1 MPWQEVVTVELRQQ
15 FVHDALRRVVPVTE
29 LCAAYGI
36 SRKTGYKFLARY
48 DTLGAAGLADQSRRP
63 HRSPTALD
71 PVLLQRLLEAHHRH
85 PYWGPRKLLR
95 LVGQRWPEAPW
106 PVRSTVARCF
116 QHLGL
121 VTTRRR
127 VRRPGPAGPPR
138 TPMDGPNA
146 VWTTDYKGQFKL
158 GDGHYCFPLTVADG
172 YSRMLLACQALT
184 STRLVEARPVFERL
198 FRTWGLPQ
206 RIRSDNGVP
215 FATQALGRLSS
226 LAVWWIR
233 LGILP
238 DLIEPGSPQQN
249 GRHERMHLTLKR
261 ECTRPPRHN
270 GAQQQRCFDR
280 WRQEYNTVRP
290 HEALGDAT
298 PASCYTPSPR
308 PYPAHL
314 PPLEYPGHYEVR
326 RVSRNG
332 GIRWHK
338 QWVNVS
344 QTLGEEFIGFVE
356 IDDGEWDVY
365 FGPLRLGRFHERTL
379 LIEDALGRQYRRPY

>member
-1 MPWQEVVTVELRQQ
+1 
-15 FVHDALRRVVPVTE
+15 VVPVTE
-29 LCAAYGI
+29 LCAADGI
-36 SRKTGYKFLARY
+36 SRKTGYKFLTRY
-48 DTLGAAGLADQSRRP
+48 DALGAAGLADQSRRP

-71 PVLLQRLLEAHHRH
+71 PVLLQHLLEAHQRH

-95 LVGQRWPEAPW
+95 LVAERWPDAPW

-121 VTTRRR
+121 VTARRR
-127 VRRPGPAGPPR
+127 VRRPGPAGPPLA
-138 TPMDGPNA
+138 PMDAPNA

-184 STRLVEARPVFERL
+184 STKLIEARPIFERL
-198 FRTWGLPQ
+198 FRAYGLPQ

-215 FATQALGRLSS
+215 FATQALGRLSG

-238 DLIEPGSPQQN
+238 DLIAPASPHQN

-261 ECTRPPRHN
+261 ECTRPPQRTR
-270 GAQQQRCFDR
+270 AQQQHRFDR
-280 WRQEYNTVRP
+280 WRHEYNTLRP
-290 HEALGDAT
+290 HEALADAT
-298 PASCYTPSPR
+298 PASAYTPSPR
-308 PYPAHL
+308 PFPTQL

-344 QTLGEEFIGFVE
+344 QTLGEEYVGLVE

-365 FGPLRLGRFHERTL
+365 FGPLRLGRFRERTL
-379 LIEDALGRQYRRPY
+379 RIEDALGRQYRRRY

>member
-15 FVHDALRRVVPVTE
+15 FVHDALRRMVPVAE

-48 DTLGAAGLADQSRRP
+48 DTLGVAGLADQSRRP
-63 HRSPTALD
+63 HRSPAALD
-71 PVLLQRLLEAHHRH
+71 PVLLDRLLEAHDRH

-95 LVGQRWPEAPW
+95 LVGDRWPDARW

-116 QHLGL
+116 RHLGL
-121 VTTRRR
+121 VTARRR
-127 VRRPGPAGPPR
+127 VRRPGPAGTTPR
-138 TPMDGPNA
+138 ADGRPQCR
-146 VWTTDYKGQFKL
+146 VDQRLQGQFKL
-158 GDGHYCFPLTVADG
+158 RDGQYCFPLTVADG

-184 STRLVEARPVFERL
+184 STKLIEARPIFERL
-198 FRTWGLPQ
+198 FRQYGLPQ
-206 RIRSDNGVP
+206 RIRSDNGVA

-233 LGILP
+233 LGICP
-238 DLIEPGSPQQN
+238 DLTEPGSPHQN

-261 ECTRPPRHN
+261 ECTRPPEYSR
-270 GAQQQRCFDR
+270 APQQRRFDR
-280 WRQEYNTVRP
+280 WRQEYNTLRP
-290 HEALGDAT
+290 QEALADAT
-298 PASCYTPSPR
+298 PASVYTPSPR
-308 PYPAHL
+308 SYPTRL

-338 QWVNVS
+338 HWVNVS
-344 QTLGEEFIGFVE
+344 QTLGEELIGLVE

-379 LIEDALGRQYRRPY
+379 LIEDALGRHYRRPY